1 MSEWEMLLRVGIAAV
16 LGGLVGF
23 DREAR
28 HKPAGVRTHM
38 LVAAGSALAV
48 AASILVLDDLRG
60 VAGAG
65 GDAVRVAAAVIA
77 GMGFL
82 GAGAIIRGPEG
93 VRGLTTAAGIWMT
106 AAVGIAA
113 GYGLYILSVGS
124 TVITLVIV
132 AVLLRVPGTGGEGS
146 SGS

>member
-1 MSEWEMLLRVGIAAV
+1 MSEWEMLVRVGIAAV
-16 LGGLVGF
+16 LGGLIGF

-48 AASILVLDDLRG
+48 AASTLVLDDLRG
-60 VAGAG
+60 VSGAG

-82 GAGAIIRGPEG
+82 GAGAIIRGSEG
-93 VRGLTTAAGIWMT
+93 VRGLTTAAGIWVT

-113 GYGLYILSVGS
+113 GYGLYILSIGS

-132 AVLLRVPGTGGEGS
+132 ALLLHVPSPGGEGS

>member
-16 LGGLVGF
+16 LGGVIGF

-38 LVAAGSALAV
+38 LVGAGSALAV
-48 AASILVLDDLRG
+48 AASTLVLDDLRG
-60 VAGAG
+60 VSGAG

-82 GAGAIIRGPEG
+82 GAGAIIRDSEG
-93 VRGLTTAAGIWMT
+93 VRGLTTAAGIWVT

-113 GYGLYILSVGS
+113 GYGLYILSIGS

-132 AVLLRVPGTGGEGS
+132 ALLLYVPGPGDDGS

>member
-1 MSEWEMLLRVGIAAV
+1 
-16 LGGLVGF
+16 
-23 DREAR
+23 
-28 HKPAGVRTHM
+28 
-38 LVAAGSALAV
+38 LAV
-48 AASILVLDDLRG
+48 AASTLVLDDLRG

-82 GAGAIIRGPEG
+82 GAGAIIRGSEG
-93 VRGLTTAAGIWMT
+93 VRGLTTAAGIWVT

-113 GYGLYILSVGS
+113 GYGLYVLSIGS

-132 AVLLRVPGTGGEGS
+132 AVLLRVPATGGEGS

>member
-16 LGGLVGF
+16 LGGLIGF

-48 AASILVLDDLRG
+48 AASMVVLDDLRG
-60 VAGAG
+60 VDGAG

-82 GAGAIIRGPEG
+82 GAGAIIRGSEG
-93 VRGLTTAAGIWMT
+93 VRGLTTAAGIWVT

-113 GYGLYILSVGS
+113 GYGLYILAVGS

-132 AVLLRVPGTGGEGS
+132 AVLLRVPATGGEGS

>member
-16 LGGLVGF
+16 LGGVIGF

-38 LVAAGSALAV
+38 LVGAGSALAV
-48 AASILVLDDLRG
+48 AASTLVLDDLRG
-60 VAGAG
+60 VSGAG

-82 GAGAIIRGPEG
+82 GAGAIIRDSEG
-93 VRGLTTAAGIWMT
+93 VRGLTTAAGIWVT

-113 GYGLYILSVGS
+113 GYGLYILSIGA

-132 AVLLRVPGTGGEGS
+132 ALLLYVPGPGDDGS